1 MFLLSAAAISGLGDG
16 LVPTAFAIQSHR
28 LDDSGRGLTIVLI
41 ALWIGRFAS
50 SLLVQRLPS
59 PVFPVRWMLWADGI
73 RMLAQLLLLAW
84 AHMSGLGYSIVALA
98 ISALFYGIATSFFT
112 PGRFGLISTIF
123 TADERQRVNGALSI
137 IGDIFFVAG
146 PVVGTWLMLWFG
158 FDVVLLLDA
167 ATFAVGMVL
176 LSRFYGASASEKE
189 DSSSEAS
196 EASGASGASE
206 ASEAEDAVTSSR
218 EARGDKLPYWVT
230 AGLAT
235 WFAVSLT
242 VGYLGSA
249 APTFI
254 MNRFDESSWGW
265 VAMGMA
271 AGSLIGSSVSMTS
284 WLNQVS
290 WRGKQGLACLMVMG
304 QVLALVLA
312 PHLALVIAIFFLGSA
327 LATLAGI
334 AWDILGQAFPNP
346 GAVHSFATRDQLV
359 NTTAIPLGMLL
370 VAFTAGNPMIGVTT
384 VLIAL
389 GASVVLCVVP
399 GLWKGIGKS
408 EARERAA

>member
-1 MFLLSAAAISGLGDG
+1 MRTALTTRKSLFLLSAAAISGLGDG

-50 SLLVQRLPS
+50 SLLVRRLP
-59 PVFPVRWMLWADGI
+59 PPTFPVRWMLWADGI
-73 RMLAQLLLLAW
+73 RLLAQLLLLAW
-84 AHMSGLGYSIVALA
+84 AHISGLGYSIVALA
-98 ISALFYGIATSFFT
+98 ISALLYGLATSFFA

-137 IGDIFFVAG
+137 IGDIFFVVG

-167 ATFAVGMVL
+167 ATFVVGMIL
-176 LSRFYGASASEKE
+176 LSRFYGASTSEKE
-189 DSSSEAS
+189 DSFSEAS
-196 EASGASGASE
+196 
-206 ASEAEDAVTSSR
+206 DAVTHSR
-218 EARGDKLPYWVT
+218 EVRGDKLPYWVT

-242 VGYLGSA
+242 IGYLGSA

-271 AGSLIGSSVSMTS
+271 VGSLIGSSVSMTS
-284 WLNQVS
+284 WLNLVS
-290 WRGKQGLACLMVMG
+290 WRGKQGLACLTVMG

-312 PHLALVIAIFFLGSA
+312 PHLALVIALSFLGSA
-327 LATLAGI
+327 VTTLAGI

-370 VAFTAGNPMIGVTT
+370 VAFTAGNPMLGVTT

-389 GASVVLCVVP
+389 GASIVLCVIP
-399 GLWKGIGKS
+399 GLWKGIEKS
-408 EARERAA
+408 EVRERVA